1 MKWAERISASWPV
14 YKRFWPELRP
24 HRLSLLLVLAC
35 AALVAACQVL
45 QPWPTSW
52 IFDHALA
59 PKRPQPHGWSFYV
72 WTGAAAYL
80 GIVLLNA
87 ALEFSADLLTARVGH
102 FVSRSLRLRV
112 FQHMALLSPRFHAR
126 NKSGDLL
133 VRLIGDVS
141 IVRSMLVDALI
152 ELIMRGLWIGGTV
165 AVMVW
170 VDPLLSLAL
179 FALLPL
185 IAWIVRRMSGSIRS
199 AARKQRSKEGELADF
214 LHEAIAATDVIQ
226 SLGAEGDI
234 VHRFARG
241 NRSSERAGLAAARLS
256 ARLSASVQSL
266 LGTGVA
272 LTLALGSWRVAT
284 GHLSPGE
291 LLVFLSYV
299 RGLLKPVRSASRNS
313 EKIAKGAAC
322 GERLLEVLDEPIAI
336 QSPPGAPPAPATPRE
351 LAFEEVWFRYDDER
365 DALRGFSATLK
376 RGELTGVFGRSGA
389 GKSTMAA
396 LAVRLYDPDRG
407 VVKLDGRDVRAFEL
421 GSLRE
426 RFGVCLQRSVLFG
439 DSIRENLHL
448 GRPAATD
455 DELWSAL
462 EGAGAAAF
470 VRTLPKGLDTLL
482 GSAGVGLSGGQ
493 ARRIALART
502 LLRRA
507 PILIVDEPFTGLDR
521 AAAARVQATLRELA
535 RDALV
540 VVIAHE
546 REFLDAYDRVIF
558 VQNGAVRGA
567 GLHADLQRE
576 SEDYRVTLHA
586 APGLE
591 GGV

>member
-1 MKWAERISASWPV
+1 MRWTERLSANWPV

-24 HRLSLLLVLAC
+24 HRAQLALVLA
-35 AALVAACQVL
+35 AALLVAACQVL
-45 QPWPTSW
+45 QPWPTQW

-59 PKRPQPHGWSFYV
+59 PAGPRPNSWSFYL

-80 GIVLLNA
+80 GIVLLHA
-87 ALEFSADLLTARVGH
+87 GLEFLTGLLTASIGHRVARG
-102 FVSRSLRLRV
+102 LRLRV
-112 FQHMALLSPRFHAR
+112 FEHLALLSPRFHAR

-133 VRLIGDVS
+133 VRLIGDVAM
-141 IVRSMLVDALI
+141 VRSMLVDALL
-152 ELIMRGLWIGGTV
+152 EMVMRGLWIAGTV

-185 IAWIVRRMSGSIRS
+185 IAWIVRRMSGAIRS
-199 AARKQRSKEGELADF
+199 AVRKQRNKEGELADF
-214 LHEAIAATDVIQ
+214 LHEAIAATEVIQ
-226 SLGAEGDI
+226 SLGREGDI

-241 NRSSERAGLAAARLS
+241 NRSSERAGLRAAKLS
-256 ARLSASVQSL
+256 ARLSASVHSL

-272 LTLALGSWRVAT
+272 LTLALGSWRVVQ

-313 EKIAKGAAC
+313 ERIAKGAAC
-322 GERLLEVLDEPIAI
+322 GERLLEVLDEPVAI
-336 QSPPGAPPAPATPRE
+336 QSPPGAPPAPERPQA
-351 LAFEEVWFRYDDER
+351 LAFEDVWFRYDDER
-365 DALRGFSATLK
+365 DALRGFSATLR

-407 VVKLDGRDVRAFEL
+407 VVRLDGHDLRGLEL
-421 GSLRE
+421 ASLRE
-426 RFGVCLQRSVLFG
+426 RFGMCLQRSVLFG
-439 DSIRENLHL
+439 DSIRENLLL
-448 GRPAATD
+448 GRTD
-455 DELWSAL
+455 ASEAELWRAL
-462 EGAGAAAF
+462 EDAGAAGF
-470 VRTLPKGLDTLL
+470 VRALPAGLDTLL

-502 LLRRA
+502 LLRRS
-507 PILIVDEPFTGLDR
+507 PILIADEPFSGLDR
-521 AAAARVQATLRELA
+521 AAAARVQATLRERA
-535 RDALV
+535 RDAIV

-546 REFLDAYDRVIF
+546 REFLDAYDCILF
-558 VQNGAVRGA
+558 VQDGTLRGSGPHLA
-567 GLHADLQRE
+567 LQRE
-576 SEDYRVTLHA
+576 SEAYRETLLS
-586 APGLE
+586 APSLE
-591 GGV
+591 TAP